1 MWLVHVWDH
10 HLYYTCGHISYVRIW
25 SFRRTKLLKWGDDFN
40 LIVVFSVRRVLNF
53 SIALCMML
61 FFYVKAVFEWFWS
74 RTGIYIEDD
83 LFFVHFSDVTDS
95 KALIDDHKI
104 EVHTVYISYSAFKDF
119 NSNIEQIS
127 TCVCLLSRN
136 YFCVH
141 NFCSYEYT
149 GHPTSLAICNWPVM

>member
-10 HLYYTCGHISYVRIW
+10 HIYYTCGHISYVRIW

-61 FFYVKAVFEWFWS
+61 FFYMKAVFEWFWS
-74 RTGIYIEDD
+74 RTGIYLEDD

-104 EVHTVYISYSAFKDF
+104 EVHIYLILHLKTY
-119 NSNIEQIS
+119 SNIEQIS

-149 GHPTSLAICNWPVM
+149 GHLTSLAICNWPVM

>member
-1 MWLVHVWDH
+1 MWLIHVWDH
-10 HLYYTCGHISYVRIW
+10 HIYYTCGHISFVRIW
-25 SFRRTKLLKWGDDFN
+25 SFRMTKLQKWGDDFN
-40 LIVVFSVRRVLNF
+40 FIVVFSVRRVLIF
-53 SIALCMML
+53 WMHYVWCS
-61 FFYVKAVFEWFWS
+61 FFNVKAVFEWFWS

-104 EVHTVYISYSAFKDF
+104 EVTYISYSAFKDF

-127 TCVCLLSRN
+127 TCVCLSSRN

>member
-1 MWLVHVWDH
+1 MS
-10 HLYYTCGHISYVRIW
+10 SYDTDR

-40 LIVVFSVRRVLNF
+40 FIVVFSVRRVLIF
-53 SIALCMML
+53 WMHYVWCS
-61 FFYVKAVFEWFWS
+61 FFNVKAVFEWFWS
-74 RTGIYIEDD
+74 STGIYIEDD

-104 EVHTVYISYSAFKDF
+104 EVHIYLILHLKTY
-119 NSNIEQIS
+119 SNIEQIS

-149 GHPTSLAICNWPVM
+149 GHLTSLAICNWPVM